1 MIQNGALQQYR
12 QIGAQSAVIAADPHR
27 LIQMLLE
34 GALEKI
40 TVARGAIARH
50 DITQKGVNIG
60 GAIDIV
66 SGLQVS
72 LNRERG
78 AEIADDLD
86 RLYDY
91 IVGRLLEANLR
102 NDAAILEEVA
112 YLLGEI
118 KQGWEAI
125 SPVNSPMPA
134 LGSAKPGAASSA
146 NTR

>member
-12 QIGAQSAVIAADPHR
+12 QIGAQSVVTAADPHR

-40 TVARGAIARH
+40 TVARGAIARN
-50 DITQKGVNIG
+50 DIMRKGVNIG
-60 GAIDIV
+60 EAIGIV
-66 SGLQVS
+66 SGLQAS

-78 AEIADDLD
+78 AEIAGNLD

-91 IVGRLLEANLR
+91 IMGRLLEANLR
-102 NDAAILEEVA
+102 NDAAILEETSR
-112 YLLGEI
+112 LLGEI

-125 SPVNSPMPA
+125 SVVNISIA
-134 LGSAKPGAASSA
+134 IQEGAKAVSAPGV
-146 NTR
+146 NPR

>member
-1 MIQNGALQQYR
+1 MIQNRALQQYR
-12 QIGAQSAVIAADPHR
+12 QIGAQSAVTAADPHR

-40 TVARGAIARH
+40 TVARGAIARN

-60 GAIDIV
+60 EAIDIV
-66 SGLQVS
+66 SGLQAS

-78 AEIADDLD
+78 AEIADNLD

-91 IVGRLLEANLR
+91 IIGRLLEANLR
-102 NDAAILEEVA
+102 NDVAILEEIA
-112 YLLGEI
+112 CLLGEI

-125 SPVNSPMPA
+125 STMNTSIAVQEGGKA
-134 LGSAKPGAASSA
+134 VSSSGI
-146 NTR
+146 NPR